1 MTVKTPESHLASAA
15 QIHAEPEVPISH
27 PPNPQSEVYLHRL
40 RTMVGKMGLFAS
52 DGIYMADLDKLQ
64 PTSFEDFVK
73 KEWISVVFPASERLC
88 GCWTTS
94 VV

>member
-1 MTVKTPESHLASAA
+1 
-15 QIHAEPEVPISH
+15 
-27 PPNPQSEVYLHRL
+27 
-40 RTMVGKMGLFAS
+40 MVGKMGLFAS

-88 GCWTTS
+88 GCWTTG